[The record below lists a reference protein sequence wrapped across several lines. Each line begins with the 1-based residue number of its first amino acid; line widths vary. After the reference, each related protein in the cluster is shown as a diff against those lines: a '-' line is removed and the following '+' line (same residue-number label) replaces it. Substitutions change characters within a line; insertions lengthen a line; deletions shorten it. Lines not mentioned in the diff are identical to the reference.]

1 MNLPSKIRNVLAAA
15 CVGDALGAAT
25 EGMHRDEII
34 RVFGGPVTRLTPPPP
49 LAPFAKGLAPGRL
62 TDDATQM
69 LCMAEM
75 AIRADGK
82 PDIKDA
88 VDGLLLWTEDTE
100 MFTRFAGPTT
110 RIALEKLKAGADP
123 YSVADPGVYSC
134 VFGTSNGA
142 AMRAPIAGCIRPGD
156 ITGAARI
163 ATIFSAP
170 THDTQIAYAGAA
182 AVAGAIAHGL
192 GGGAREAMLDAA
204 IEAAHI
210 GEAEAQ
216 RNGRVTGGPDIVRRI
231 RFAAEIGTAFVG
243 RPQAAMTELEAL
255 VGNGVA
261 MAEAVPVAL
270 ALVIAA
276 GYSPWQAIIAAVNGG
291 NDSDTIAMIAGSI
304 AAAYGTEDLD
314 VGVTVEVEQVN
325 TLALAALAERL
336 AGVAHA

>member
-1 MNLPSKIRNVLAAA
+1 MSLSTSIRDVLAAA

-25 EGMHRDEII
+25 EGMHRDEIT

-75 AIRADGK
+75 ATRADGN
-82 PDIKDA
+82 PGIKDA

-110 RIALEKLKAGADP
+110 RVALEKLKAGADP

-142 AMRAPIAGCIRPGD
+142 AMRAPIAGCLRPGD
-156 ITGAARI
+156 IAGAAHL

-170 THDTQIAYAGAA
+170 THDTLIAYAGAA

-192 GGGAREAMLDAA
+192 GDGAPSGMIAA
-204 IEAAHI
+204 ALEAARV
-210 GEAEAQ
+210 GEAEAR
-216 RNGRVTGGPDIVRRI
+216 RNGRVTGGPDIARRI
-231 RFAAEIGTAFVG
+231 EFSARIGAAYVG
-243 RPQAAMTELEAL
+243 RPQAAMTELEAII
-255 VGNGVA
+255 GNGVA

-276 GYSPWQAIIAAVNGG
+276 AHSPWNAILAAVNGG

-304 AAAYGTEDLD
+304 AAAYGTSDLNAE
-314 VGVTVEVEQVN
+314 VTAEVERVN
-325 TLALAALAERL
+325 ALDLTNLADRL
-336 AGVAHA
+336 ARVAHG